1 MLQHLRMQLQPT
13 RINHR
18 IHPARHPQHPIL
30 NNPSIRGDKPTI
42 RTKRPQ
48 HRRRQRRSTR
58 KRPITPSNHRARHR
72 NTLTRQRHPG
82 PRQRPSIINNPPGC
96 FRTTVSPHHID
107 PQPLTRHP
115 RVLIQ
120 GRPTNQN
127 GIKQPQRLNALQRLQ
142 RLTQLKWHQRGIPGK
157 RARLR
162 IQPPRSLR
170 EHRHI
175 KTLRHV
181 NRDRHSSSHKA
192 AHKHLNSCN
201 MMRRQRQQPH
211 PRPPKGLMRRVSA
224 RHQIRGA
231 QQRALRHTRRPG
243 RRNHQSNVLVDRL
256 AYTQS
261 LMGMR
266 TQRHRRKRRKPCQ
279 RLLKIIQNQLWRL
292 RRHRQGEKQTS
303 HSHKA
308 SPQGPRQR

>member
-48 HRRRQRRSTR
+48 HRRRQGRSTR
-58 KRPITPSNHRARHR
+58 KRPITTSNHRARHR
-72 NTLTRQRHPG
+72 NTITRQRHPG
-82 PRQRPSIINNPPGC
+82 PRQRPPIINNPPGR

-107 PQPLTRHP
+107 PQPLTRQP

-142 RLTQLKWHQRGIPGK
+142 RLTQLKWHQRRISAK
-157 RARLR
+157 CACLR
-162 IQPPRSLR
+162 IQLPRSPR
-170 EHRHI
+170 EHGHI

-181 NRDRHSSSHKA
+181 DRDRHSSSHKA
-192 AHKHLNSCN
+192 AHKHLNPRN

-231 QQRALRHTRRPG
+231 QQSALRHTRRPG

-256 AYTQS
+256 AYTQC
-261 LMGMR
+261 LMRMR

-308 SPQGPRQR
+308 SPQGPHQR